1 MDISYPNSLFKL
13 LATAVAAFPPPYF
26 LVNSSLIRSRNAIGT
41 CLPTDSTAT
50 TQYAVAWKHNYL
62 VRKKEKIDKKP

>member
-1 MDISYPNSLFKL
+1 MGRIEKNYPNSLFRL

-26 LVNSSLIRSRNAIGT
+26 LVKSSLIRSRNAIGS

-50 TQYAVAWKHNYL
+50 TQYAIIQ
-62 VRKKEKIDKKP
+62 KKKQVNTSPPK